1 MGIFTSFATGF
12 LEGSVQVKK
21 EKAAAELEQQK
32 TDAERRDKLGK
43 IIFDLIKDGKL
54 TGDQGAE
61 LLGSSDLTRADI
73 AGMVNMVEEADT
85 SQLMGGVK

>member
-12 LEGSVQVKK
+12 LEGSVQVAK
-21 EKAAAELEQQK
+21 EKAAAELEDK
-32 TDAERRDKLGK
+32 KIKAERQDKLGT

-61 LLGSSDLTRADI
+61 LLGKSDLTRADI
-73 AGMVNMVEEADT
+73 AGMVNIKTPVT
-85 SQLMGGVK
+85 ST